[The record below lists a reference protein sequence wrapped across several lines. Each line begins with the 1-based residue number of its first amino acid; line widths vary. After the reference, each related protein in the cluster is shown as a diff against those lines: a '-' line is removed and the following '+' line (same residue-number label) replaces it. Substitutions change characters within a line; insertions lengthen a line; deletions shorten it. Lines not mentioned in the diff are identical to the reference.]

1 MFYDDFLQCFKT
13 VIIAQTYKKF
23 SYYYESIKPMNK
35 SYFSVK
41 LKCKGNFIFKVI
53 PERKYNDPLR
63 YYMAIAE

>member
-1 MFYDDFLQCFKT
+1 
-13 VIIAQTYKKF
+13 
-23 SYYYESIKPMNK
+23 MNK